1 MVLRPCPLRKAI
13 TGFINFVKILGEGQ
27 TGELKHSPCTSEAEA
42 SPVSLKDF
50 QVDGTLMLAANLSA
64 SLFSP
69 FQNGASASE

>member
-1 MVLRPCPLRKAI
+1 V
-13 TGFINFVKILGEGQ
+13 NILGEGQ
-27 TGELKHSPCTSEAEA
+27 TGELKRSPRTSEAEA
-42 SPVSLKDF
+42 SLVSLKDV